1 MKSVLIMIGSGILMG
16 LGFKAGEFLWD
27 KGKEFI
33 ETDEVKK
40 KKKGP
45 YAT

>member
-1 MKSVLIMIGSGILMG
+1 MKHVFIMIGSGILMG

-27 KGKEFI
+27 KGKDFVESH
-33 ETDEVKK
+33 ELKK

>member
-1 MKSVLIMIGSGILMG
+1 MKNVLIMIGSGILMG

-33 ETDEVKK
+33 ESHELK